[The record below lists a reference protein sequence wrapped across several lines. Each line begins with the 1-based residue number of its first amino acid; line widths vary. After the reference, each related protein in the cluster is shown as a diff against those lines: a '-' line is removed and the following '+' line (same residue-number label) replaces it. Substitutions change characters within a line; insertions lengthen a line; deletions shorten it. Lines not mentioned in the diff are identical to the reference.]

1 MNLSVPV
8 LVRVNFAYTH
18 DGGVIKAADELKVS
32 ARPPSSGILLTGI
45 SASMFLILCPLE
57 AMALL
62 SRIVAAAILL
72 LSYEEE
78 EHLFASAIVL
88 HISTVLS
95 LGYL

>member
-1 MNLSVPV
+1 MTGVLSK
-8 LVRVNFAYTH
+8 LLTS
-18 DGGVIKAADELKVS
+18 LKFLQ
-32 ARPPSSGILLTGI
+32 RPPSSGILLTGI
-45 SASMFLILCPLE
+45 SASMLLMLCPLE